1 MKFAHLDL
9 ARVVE
14 HLGVPGVVGIGV
26 GVFTLAFVYA
36 ALRPAYEELE
46 ALRER
51 EVRAA
56 KRMVRDDQRPGAA
69 NSARGTEA
77 NVESLVRWLPKA
89 DEARQELLRL
99 QAFADK
105 HGLQLKSGEYR
116 ALPQTE
122 LAVLR
127 HQVLVPV
134 KGTYLNVRGFVT
146 QALDELPALA
156 LDAATLQRDGVTA
169 KEIEGRLQFSLY
181 TAGS

>member
-1 MKFAHLDL
+1 MKFEHLDL

-26 GVFTLAFVYA
+26 GVFTLAFVYT
-36 ALRPAYEELE
+36 ALRPAYEALD

-56 KRMVRDDQRPGAA
+56 KRMVRDDQRP
-69 NSARGTEA
+69 NNDRGTEA